1 MIVGT
6 TQLFIEFCVEDRKD
20 VLVNYGKSKFDF
32 SCLGGTDS
40 TKHLNEVDLLE
51 QLIKKD
57 RPRRLPAKPPVTSL
71 QLRSPQPPVTSL
83 QLRSAQE
90 PSFSIPQHISDPTS
104 TGR

>member
-40 TKHLNEVDLLE
+40 TKHLNEVDLFGAIDQKGQTE
-51 QLIKKD
+51 E
-57 RPRRLPAKPPVTSL
+57 A
-71 QLRSPQPPVTSL
+71 
-83 QLRSAQE
+83 
-90 PSFSIPQHISDPTS
+90 PSQGLCELCPDCGPFTD
-104 TGR
+104 GRIRA